1 MRQKET
7 FGRLGQSIVDAAKQ
21 STEEQAKS
29 SQEAAAL
36 VVNSVGSMVQSKR
49 AVRPTAFSEAT
60 DFLGDPIKAARET
73 KLAQARDN
81 KETDIEQLKAAKSLP
96 ELLAGSAQDSE

>member
-1 MRQKET
+1 MRQEET

-49 AVRPTAFSEAT
+49 TVRPTAFSEAT
-60 DFLGDPIKAARET
+60 DFLGDAIKT
-73 KLAQARDN
+73 AQEATVPVLSCNYHNNNSSDN
-81 KETDIEQLKAAKSLP
+81 
-96 ELLAGSAQDSE
+96 